1 MAEAVENMGLVAR
14 FGAALISANAPTTA
28 VERAVA
34 HLTERFGISA
44 SVTVLPN
51 SVLAVETSRGITELG
66 TARPGSYRFDQI
78 DELFSLV
85 EELVAGEVPP
95 REAAR
100 RLDALEASQ
109 PILGTGVRYLG
120 FLLII
125 LGLGLNQR
133 PTVPDLLV
141 AMVLG
146 LLVAVVLV
154 TMPKWG
160 RLSIFAPITA
170 SFISTLGILIA
181 MNAGIVTEPTKV
193 LLPLV
198 ASLIPGAPL
207 AISSLEL
214 TQGAIVAGSSRL
226 AVAVH
231 QLVVLALGVALAMSL
246 IHVGGGVAP
255 PGAYLSWWFRPV
267 GVLLYAVGAW
277 LAFSAPRGAMRSLI
291 AVLLGAWAIQQLALL
306 GLSVHVAGM
315 IAGFAGVLI
324 AVVVRKVFGGAPS
337 LLTLN
342 PIFRIIAP
350 GGLGLVAIVHA
361 GMGTWSGVSIWTV
374 VLSFLSVAIGMTFGV
389 ALIEWAVPRL
399 GRRTMFSL

>member
-1 MAEAVENMGLVAR
+1 MADAVENIGLVAR
-14 FGAALISANAPTTA
+14 LGAALISANAPTTA

-51 SVLAVETSRGITELG
+51 SVLAVETSKGITELG

-85 EELVAGEVPP
+85 EDLVAGEVSPH
-95 REAAR
+95 EAAQ
-100 RLDALEASQ
+100 RLDALERSQ
-109 PILGTGVRYLG
+109 PLIGTGVRYLG

-146 LLVAVVLV
+146 LIIAVVLV

-160 RLSIFAPITA
+160 RLSIVAPIA
-170 SFISTLGILIA
+170 VSFISTLGILIA
-181 MNAGIVTEPTKV
+181 TNAGIVTEPTKV
-193 LLPLV
+193 LIPLV

-214 TQGAIVAGSSRL
+214 AQGAIVSGSSRL

-246 IHVGGGVAP
+246 IHVRGEVAAPGV
-255 PGAYLSWWFRPV
+255 YISWWFRPV

-291 AVLLGAWAIQQLALL
+291 AVLLGAWAIQQVALL

-324 AVVVRKVFGGAPS
+324 AVVVRKVFRGAPS

-350 GGLGLVAIVHA
+350 GGLGLVSIVHA
-361 GMGTWSGVSIWTV
+361 GLGTWSGASLWTV
-374 VLSFLSVAIGMTFGV
+374 ALSFLSVAIGMTFGV

-399 GRRTMFSL
+399 GRRTTLSL

>member
-1 MAEAVENMGLVAR
+1 VADAVENIGLVAR
-14 FGAALISANAPTTA
+14 LGAALISANAPTTA

-51 SVLAVETSRGITELG
+51 SVLAVETSKGITELG

-85 EELVAGEVPP
+85 EDLVAGEVSPH
-95 REAAR
+95 EATQ
-100 RLDALEASQ
+100 RLDALERSQ
-109 PILGTGVRYLG
+109 PLIGTGVRYLG

-146 LLVAVVLV
+146 LIIAVVLV

-160 RLSIFAPITA
+160 RLSIVAPIA
-170 SFISTLGILIA
+170 VSFISTLGILIA
-181 MNAGIVTEPTKV
+181 TNAGIVTEPTKV
-193 LLPLV
+193 LIPLV

-214 TQGAIVAGSSRL
+214 AQGAIVSGSSRL

-246 IHVGGGVAP
+246 IHVRREVAAPGV
-255 PGAYLSWWFRPV
+255 YISWWFRPV
-267 GVLLYAVGAW
+267 GRAAVRRGRLAGLLGSSGSHA
-277 LAFSAPRGAMRSLI
+277 LPHRGAAGR
-291 AVLLGAWAIQQLALL
+291 LGDPAGGSAGPECARRRDDRRLRRGADRRRGAQGVQRGALAADPESDLPDHRT
-306 GLSVHVAGM
+306 GRARTREH
-315 IAGFAGVLI
+315 
-324 AVVVRKVFGGAPS
+324 RP
-337 LLTLN
+337 
-342 PIFRIIAP
+342 R
-350 GGLGLVAIVHA
+350 
-361 GMGTWSGVSIWTV
+361 WSGHLVRCQPLDCGAQLPVRWRS
-374 VLSFLSVAIGMTFGV
+374 A
-389 ALIEWAVPRL
+389 
-399 GRRTMFSL
+399 